1 VALRGSLAFTTVSFV
16 KRCAHNPG
24 LHRFAVFT
32 AAATLFLICV
42 GGIVTSKGAGLA
54 VPDWPNTFGY
64 NMFLFPIS
72 KWVGGIFYE
81 HTHRLVASGVGLLTT
96 ILAIWLW
103 LKEPREW
110 VRWLGI
116 MAFLAVVLQ
125 GVLGGLRVTQL
136 KDELGI
142 FHGTLAQL
150 FFVLVSSIALFT
162 SNWWLRSEPA
172 VRTGL
177 RPVYA
182 AIACLIFLQLVI
194 GATMRHQHAGLA
206 IPDFPMAYGKWWPAT
221 DSAAVER
228 YNGMRMEAVALNPI
242 TAAGVILQMIHRV
255 MAIMIALGALLASW
269 LTIRKERWNSLNG
282 RMAALWCVSI
292 ICQIGLGAATV
303 LTNKSADIATAHV
316 AVGAVTLMLGVLLI
330 LAASRRS
337 VRFSL
342 FSHDPLVAP
351 ASRIAQIVTSGA

>member
-1 VALRGSLAFTTVSFV
+1 MALRGSLAFTTVSLV

-54 VPDWPNTFGY
+54 VPDWPNTYGY

-72 KWVGGIFYE
+72 KWVGNIFYE

-110 VRWLGI
+110 VRWLGVG
-116 MAFLAVVLQ
+116 AFVLVLLQ

-136 KDELGI
+136 KDELGV

-150 FFVLVSSIALFT
+150 FFVLVSAIAFFT
-162 SNWWLRSEPA
+162 SSWWLRSEPA
-172 VRTGL
+172 QRMGL

-182 AIACLIFLQLVI
+182 AIACLILLQLII

-206 IPDFPMAYGKWWPAT
+206 IPDFPMAYGKWWPET

-242 TAAGVILQMIHRV
+242 TATGVILQMVHRV
-255 MAIMIALGALLASW
+255 MAVVIAIAVLLVGW
-269 LTIRKERWNSLNG
+269 LTILKERWSSLNG
-282 RMAALWCVSI
+282 KMAALWCVSI
-292 ICQIGLGAATV
+292 LCQVGLGVATV

-316 AVGAVTLMLGVLLI
+316 AVGAFSLALGVLLM

-351 ASRIAQIVTSGA
+351 ASRVAQIVSSSA